1 MPVLRGLVGGLMTIA
16 GRIVR
21 TLPYLIPDF
30 LAATVVAGGIVLI
43 ELLAISQPLACF
55 RFHEHPV

>member
-1 MPVLRGLVGGLMTIA
+1 MPVLRGLVGGLMTDA

-30 LAATVVAGGIVLI
+30 LAATGVAGGIVLI
-43 ELLAISQPLACF
+43 ELPAIS
-55 RFHEHPV
+55 